1 MKINDLQ
8 LHLFSCIIYIE
19 NFKKYKF
26 IIKYFTKSLLK
37 EKNHIMDIYAPIN
50 KHFLENKKIKISF
63 SKVLN
68 KKEKYFL
75 KFLFMEY
82 KLLEKFEKA
91 TILQDVDLNEILDV
105 LKFSTFEQLKK
116 FLDNL
121 QVKKLEFSIFSNDK
135 IVLYGR
141 FPILV
146 SYNIVYS
153 KIEFQFAR
161 EIQNARK
168 NNTLFSLLRFDF
180 LVFMGD
186 EATYNFYT
194 YLISDKNYNND
205 TVITLERLKE
215 MFDTGDKYER
225 FFDFEKQVLKKT
237 IETINLFSD
246 IKVVYEKIKVGEHI
260 NNKVE
265 KIRFKIIDNS
275 KSSEEKNK
283 ELVQHINSIMD
294 LIKNDVKDFH
304 ATYELIKKYI
314 LKKNYDYVYTNVIF
328 TKKQFKKV
336 LLLDLAQFSKT
347 NFRNELEIIN
357 IKRKY
362 ITSFFLQLD
371 VANILRQNHLEKELR
386 IIVDDGY
393 FNEILTL
400 KHTQVMEKNF
410 YDFKIYIQYFQNS
423 ESIIK
428 FTKFL

>member
-1 MKINDLQ
+1 
-8 LHLFSCIIYIE
+8 
-19 NFKKYKF
+19 
-26 IIKYFTKSLLK
+26 
-37 EKNHIMDIYAPIN
+37 MDIYKPIN
-50 KHFLENKKIKISF
+50 KHFLENKKIKFLF
-63 SKVLN
+63 SKPLN
-68 KKEKYFL
+68 KKEKQFL
-75 KFLFMEY
+75 KFLFIEY
-82 KLLEKFEKA
+82 KLLEKFEE
-91 TILQDVDLNEILDV
+91 TVILQEVELSEVLDV
-105 LKFSTFEQLKK
+105 LKFSRFEQLKK

-135 IVLYGR
+135 VVLHGR

-168 NNTLFSLLRFDF
+168 NNILFSLLRFDF

-186 EATYNFYT
+186 EATYNFYI

-225 FFDFEKQVLKKT
+225 FFDFEKQVLKKA

-246 IKVVYEKIKVGEHI
+246 IKVTYEKIKVGEHV

-265 KIRFKIIDNS
+265 KIRFKIVDNS
-275 KSSEEKNK
+275 KTSEEKSRQ
-283 ELVQHINSIMD
+283 LVQNINSIMD

-304 ATYELIKKYI
+304 STYELIKKYI
-314 LKKNYDYVYTNVIF
+314 LKRNYDYVYTNVLF
-328 TKKQFKKV
+328 TKKQFKNNVEKQLKKV

-347 NFRNELEIIN
+347 NFRKETEIFN

-362 ITSFFLQLD
+362 TTSFFLQLD
-371 VANILRQNHLEKELR
+371 VANLMRQNYLENELR

-393 FNEILTL
+393 FNEILVL
-400 KHTQVMEKNF
+400 KNKQIMEKRF
-410 YDFKIYIQYFQNS
+410 YDFKIYIQYFQNA

>member
-1 MKINDLQ
+1 
-8 LHLFSCIIYIE
+8 
-19 NFKKYKF
+19 
-26 IIKYFTKSLLK
+26 
-37 EKNHIMDIYAPIN
+37 MDIYAPIN

-205 TVITLERLKE
+205 TVITL
-215 MFDTGDKYER
+215 
-225 FFDFEKQVLKKT
+225 
-237 IETINLFSD
+237 
-246 IKVVYEKIKVGEHI
+246 
-260 NNKVE
+260 
-265 KIRFKIIDNS
+265 
-275 KSSEEKNK
+275 
-283 ELVQHINSIMD
+283 
-294 LIKNDVKDFH
+294 
-304 ATYELIKKYI
+304 
-314 LKKNYDYVYTNVIF
+314 
-328 TKKQFKKV
+328 
-336 LLLDLAQFSKT
+336 
-347 NFRNELEIIN
+347 
-357 IKRKY
+357 
-362 ITSFFLQLD
+362 
-371 VANILRQNHLEKELR
+371 
-386 IIVDDGY
+386 
-393 FNEILTL
+393 
-400 KHTQVMEKNF
+400 
-410 YDFKIYIQYFQNS
+410 
-423 ESIIK
+423 
-428 FTKFL
+428 

>member
-1 MKINDLQ
+1 
-8 LHLFSCIIYIE
+8 
-19 NFKKYKF
+19 
-26 IIKYFTKSLLK
+26 
-37 EKNHIMDIYAPIN
+37 MDIYAPIN

-91 TILQDVDLNEILDV
+91 TILQDVDLNEILEV

-215 MFDTGDKYER
+215 MFDTRDKYER
-225 FFDFEKQVLKKT
+225 FFDFEKQILKKAV
-237 IETINLFSD
+237 ETINIFSD
-246 IKVVYEKIKVGEHI
+246 IKVIYEKIKIGEHI
-260 NNKVE
+260 NNRVE
-265 KIRFKIIDNS
+265 KILFKIVDN
-275 KSSEEKNK
+275 NK
-283 ELVQHINSIMD
+283 ILKENNIELVQNINSIMD
-294 LIKNDVKDFH
+294 LIKNDIKDFH
-304 ATYELIKKYI
+304 YTYELIKTYI
-314 LKKNYDYVYTNVIF
+314 LKKNYDYVYKNVSF
-328 TKKQFKKV
+328 AKKHFKNNIEKQLKKV
-336 LLLDLAQFSKT
+336 LLLDLAQFSKI
-347 NFRNELEIIN
+347 NFRNESEILN

-362 ITSFFLQLD
+362 STPFFLQLD
-371 VANILRQNHLEKELR
+371 IANLMRQNYLENELR

-393 FNEILTL
+393 FNEILVL
-400 KHTQVMEKNF
+400 KNKQIMEKRF
-410 YDFKIYIQYFQNS
+410 YDFKIYIQYFQNT

>member
-1 MKINDLQ
+1 
-8 LHLFSCIIYIE
+8 
-19 NFKKYKF
+19 
-26 IIKYFTKSLLK
+26 
-37 EKNHIMDIYAPIN
+37 MDIYKPIN
-50 KHFLENKKIKISF
+50 KHFLENKKIKFLF
-63 SKVLN
+63 SKPLN
-68 KKEKYFL
+68 KKEKQFL
-75 KFLFMEY
+75 KFLFIEY
-82 KLLEKFEKA
+82 KLLEKFEE
-91 TILQDVDLNEILDV
+91 TVILQEVELSEVLDV
-105 LKFSTFEQLKK
+105 LKFSRFEQLKK

-135 IVLYGR
+135 VVLHGR

-168 NNTLFSLLRFDF
+168 NNTLFSLLQFDF

-186 EATYNFYT
+186 EATYNFYI

-225 FFDFEKQVLKKT
+225 FFDFEKQVLKKA

-246 IKVVYEKIKVGEHI
+246 IKVTYEKIKVGEHV

-265 KIRFKIIDNS
+265 KIRFKIVDNS
-275 KSSEEKNK
+275 KTSEEKSRQ
-283 ELVQHINSIMD
+283 LVQNINSIMD

-304 ATYELIKKYI
+304 STYELIKKYI
-314 LKKNYDYVYTNVIF
+314 LKRNYDYVYTNVLF
-328 TKKQFKKV
+328 TKKQFKNNVEKQLKKV

-347 NFRNELEIIN
+347 NFIKETEIFN
-357 IKRKY
+357 VKRKY
-362 ITSFFLQLD
+362 TTSFFLQLD
-371 VANILRQNHLEKELR
+371 VANLMRQNYLENELR

-393 FNEILTL
+393 FNEILVL
-400 KHTQVMEKNF
+400 KNKQIMEKRF
-410 YDFKIYIQYFQNS
+410 YDFKIYIQYFQNA

>member
-1 MKINDLQ
+1 
-8 LHLFSCIIYIE
+8 
-19 NFKKYKF
+19 
-26 IIKYFTKSLLK
+26 
-37 EKNHIMDIYAPIN
+37 MDIYKPIN
-50 KHFLENKKIKISF
+50 KHFLENKKIKFLF
-63 SKVLN
+63 SKPLN
-68 KKEKYFL
+68 KKEKQFL
-75 KFLFMEY
+75 KFLFIEY
-82 KLLEKFEKA
+82 KLLEKFEKTA
-91 TILQDVDLNEILDV
+91 ILEEVELSEVLDV
-105 LKFSTFEQLKK
+105 LKFSRFEQLKK

-135 IVLYGR
+135 VVLHGR

-146 SYNIVYS
+146 SYNVVYS

-186 EATYNFYT
+186 EATYNFYM

-237 IETINLFSD
+237 VETINLFSD
-246 IKVVYEKIKVGEHI
+246 IKVAYEKIKVGKHV

-265 KIRFKIIDNS
+265 KIRFKIVDNS
-275 KSSEEKNK
+275 KTSEEKSR
-283 ELVQHINSIMD
+283 ELVQNINSIMD

-304 ATYELIKKYI
+304 STYELIKKYI
-314 LKKNYDYVYTNVIF
+314 LKRNYDYVYTNVLF
-328 TKKQFKKV
+328 TKKQFKNNVEKQLKKV

-347 NFRNELEIIN
+347 NFREELEIIN

-362 ITSFFLQLD
+362 TTSFFLQLD
-371 VANILRQNHLEKELR
+371 VANLMRQNHLENELR

-393 FNEILTL
+393 FNEILVL
-400 KHTQVMEKNF
+400 KNKQIMEKRF
-410 YDFKIYIQYFQNS
+410 YDFKIYIQYFQNA

>member
-1 MKINDLQ
+1 
-8 LHLFSCIIYIE
+8 
-19 NFKKYKF
+19 
-26 IIKYFTKSLLK
+26 
-37 EKNHIMDIYAPIN
+37 MDIYAPIN

-121 QVKKLEFSIFSNDK
+121 QVKKLEFSIFSNDE

-225 FFDFEKQVLKKT
+225 FFDFEKQVLKKV

-246 IKVVYEKIKVGEHI
+246 IKVVYEKIKVGEHV

-294 LIKNDVKDFH
+294 LIK
-304 ATYELIKKYI
+304 KYI

-328 TKKQFKKV
+328 TKKQFKNNIEKQLKKV

-371 VANILRQNHLEKELR
+371 VANILRQNHLENELR

-400 KHTQVMEKNF
+400 KHTQAMEKNF
-410 YDFKIYIQYFQNS
+410 YDFKVYIQYFQNS

>member
-1 MKINDLQ
+1 
-8 LHLFSCIIYIE
+8 
-19 NFKKYKF
+19 
-26 IIKYFTKSLLK
+26 
-37 EKNHIMDIYAPIN
+37 MDIYKPIN
-50 KHFLENKKIKISF
+50 KHFLENKKIKILF
-63 SKVLN
+63 SKALN
-68 KKEKYFL
+68 KKEKHFL
-75 KFLFMEY
+75 KFLFTEY
-82 KLLEKFEKA
+82 KLLEKFEKTA
-91 TILQDVDLNEILDV
+91 ILQDVELDEILDV
-105 LKFSTFEQLKK
+105 LKFIRFEQLKK

-121 QVKKLEFSIFSNDK
+121 QVKKLEFTILSNDK

-146 SYNIVYS
+146 SYNVVYS

-161 EIQNARK
+161 EIQSARK

-186 EATYNFYT
+186 ETTYNFYT

-205 TVITLERLKE
+205 TVITLKRLKE
-215 MFDTGDKYER
+215 MFDTEDKYER

-246 IKVVYEKIKVGEHI
+246 IKIAYEKIKVGEHI

-265 KIRFKIIDNS
+265 KIRFKIMDNN
-275 KSSEEKNK
+275 KTSEEKNK
-283 ELVQHINSIMD
+283 ELVQNINSVMD

-304 ATYELIKKYI
+304 SIYELIKTYI
-314 LKKNYDYVYTNVIF
+314 LKKNYDYVYKNVLF
-328 TKKQFKKV
+328 AKKQFKNNVEKQLKKV

-347 NFRNELEIIN
+347 NFRNESEIIN

-371 VANILRQNHLEKELR
+371 VANLMRQNHLENELR
-386 IIVDDGY
+386 VIVDDGY

-400 KHTQVMEKNF
+400 KNKQILKKDF
-410 YDFKIYIQYFQNS
+410 YDFKIYIQYFQNTK
-423 ESIIK
+423 SIIK
-428 FTKFL
+428 LTKFF

>member
-1 MKINDLQ
+1 
-8 LHLFSCIIYIE
+8 
-19 NFKKYKF
+19 
-26 IIKYFTKSLLK
+26 
-37 EKNHIMDIYAPIN
+37 MDIYAPIN

-91 TILQDVDLNEILDV
+91 TILQDVDLNKILDV

-121 QVKKLEFSIFSNDK
+121 QVKKLEFLIFSNDK

-186 EATYNFYT
+186 EATYNFYI

-225 FFDFEKQVLKKT
+225 FFDFEKQVLKKA

-246 IKVVYEKIKVGEHI
+246 IKVTYEKIKVGEHV

-265 KIRFKIIDNS
+265 KIRFKIVDNS
-275 KSSEEKNK
+275 KTSEEKSRQ
-283 ELVQHINSIMD
+283 LVQNINSIMD

-304 ATYELIKKYI
+304 STYELIKKYI
-314 LKKNYDYVYTNVIF
+314 LKRNYDYVYTNVLF
-328 TKKQFKKV
+328 TKKQFKNNVEKQLKKV

-347 NFRNELEIIN
+347 NFIKETEIFN
-357 IKRKY
+357 VKRKY
-362 ITSFFLQLD
+362 TTSFFLQLD
-371 VANILRQNHLEKELR
+371 VANLMRQNYLENELR

-393 FNEILTL
+393 FNEILVL
-400 KHTQVMEKNF
+400 KNKQIMEKRF
-410 YDFKIYIQYFQNS
+410 YDFKIYIQYFQNA

>member
-1 MKINDLQ
+1 
-8 LHLFSCIIYIE
+8 
-19 NFKKYKF
+19 
-26 IIKYFTKSLLK
+26 
-37 EKNHIMDIYAPIN
+37 MDIYKPIN
-50 KHFLENKKIKISF
+50 KHFLENKKIKFLF
-63 SKVLN
+63 SKPLN
-68 KKEKYFL
+68 KKEKQFL
-75 KFLFMEY
+75 KFLFIEY
-82 KLLEKFEKA
+82 KLLEKFEE
-91 TILQDVDLNEILDV
+91 TVILQEVELSEVLDV
-105 LKFSTFEQLKK
+105 LKFSRFEQLKK

-135 IVLYGR
+135 VVLHGR

-168 NNTLFSLLRFDF
+168 NNTLFSLLQFDF

-186 EATYNFYT
+186 EATYNFYI

-225 FFDFEKQVLKKT
+225 FFDFEKQVLKKA

-246 IKVVYEKIKVGEHI
+246 IKVTYEKIKVGEHV

-265 KIRFKIIDNS
+265 KIRFTIVDNS
-275 KSSEEKNK
+275 KTSEEKSRQ
-283 ELVQHINSIMD
+283 LVQNINSIMD

-304 ATYELIKKYI
+304 STYELIKKYI
-314 LKKNYDYVYTNVIF
+314 LKRNYDYVYTNVLF
-328 TKKQFKKV
+328 TKKQFKNNVEKQLKKV

-347 NFRNELEIIN
+347 NFIKETEIFN
-357 IKRKY
+357 VKRKY
-362 ITSFFLQLD
+362 TTSFFLQLD
-371 VANILRQNHLEKELR
+371 VANLMRQNYLENELR

-393 FNEILTL
+393 FNEILVL
-400 KHTQVMEKNF
+400 KNKQIMEKRF
-410 YDFKIYIQYFQNS
+410 YDFKIYIQYFQNT

>member
-1 MKINDLQ
+1 
-8 LHLFSCIIYIE
+8 
-19 NFKKYKF
+19 
-26 IIKYFTKSLLK
+26 
-37 EKNHIMDIYAPIN
+37 MDIYKPIN
-50 KHFLENKKIKISF
+50 KHFLENKKIKFLF
-63 SKVLN
+63 SKPLN
-68 KKEKYFL
+68 KKEKQFL
-75 KFLFMEY
+75 KFLFIEY
-82 KLLEKFEKA
+82 KLLEKFEE
-91 TILQDVDLNEILDV
+91 TVILQEVELSEVLDV
-105 LKFSTFEQLKK
+105 LKFSRFEQLKK

-135 IVLYGR
+135 VVLHGR

-168 NNTLFSLLRFDF
+168 NNTLFSLLQFDF

-186 EATYNFYT
+186 EATYNFYI

-215 MFDTGDKYER
+215 MFVTGDKYER
-225 FFDFEKQVLKKT
+225 FFDFEKQVLKKA

-246 IKVVYEKIKVGEHI
+246 IKVTYEKIKVGEHV

-265 KIRFKIIDNS
+265 KIRFKIVDNS
-275 KSSEEKNK
+275 KTSEEKSRQ
-283 ELVQHINSIMD
+283 LVQNINSIMD

-304 ATYELIKKYI
+304 STYELIKKYI
-314 LKKNYDYVYTNVIF
+314 LKRNYDYVYTNVLF
-328 TKKQFKKV
+328 TKKQFKNNVEKQLKKV

-347 NFRNELEIIN
+347 NFRKETEIFN

-362 ITSFFLQLD
+362 TTSFFLQLD
-371 VANILRQNHLEKELR
+371 VANLMRQNYLENELR

-393 FNEILTL
+393 FNEILVL
-400 KHTQVMEKNF
+400 KNKQIMEKRF
-410 YDFKIYIQYFQNS
+410 YDFKIYIQYFQNA

>member
-1 MKINDLQ
+1 
-8 LHLFSCIIYIE
+8 
-19 NFKKYKF
+19 
-26 IIKYFTKSLLK
+26 
-37 EKNHIMDIYAPIN
+37 MDIYKPIN
-50 KHFLENKKIKISF
+50 KHFLENKKIKFLF
-63 SKVLN
+63 SKPLN
-68 KKEKYFL
+68 KKEKQFL
-75 KFLFMEY
+75 KFLFIEY
-82 KLLEKFEKA
+82 KLLEKFEKTA
-91 TILQDVDLNEILDV
+91 ILQEVELSEVLDV
-105 LKFSTFEQLKK
+105 LKFSRFEQLKK

-135 IVLYGR
+135 VVLYGR

-146 SYNIVYS
+146 SYNVVYS

-186 EATYNFYT
+186 EATYNFYM

-237 IETINLFSD
+237 VETMNLFSD
-246 IKVVYEKIKVGEHI
+246 IKVAYEKIKVGKHV

-265 KIRFKIIDNS
+265 KIRFKIVDNS
-275 KSSEEKNK
+275 KTSEEKSR
-283 ELVQHINSIMD
+283 ELVQNINSIMD

-304 ATYELIKKYI
+304 STYELIKKYI
-314 LKKNYDYVYTNVIF
+314 LKRNYDYVYTNVLF
-328 TKKQFKKV
+328 TKKQFKNNVEKQLKKV

-347 NFRNELEIIN
+347 NFREELEIIN

-362 ITSFFLQLD
+362 TTSFFLQLD
-371 VANILRQNHLEKELR
+371 VANLMRQNYLENELR

-393 FNEILTL
+393 FNEILVL
-400 KHTQVMEKNF
+400 KNKQIMEKRF
-410 YDFKIYIQYFQNS
+410 YDFKIYIQYFQNA

-428 FTKFL
+428 FTKFM

>member
-1 MKINDLQ
+1 
-8 LHLFSCIIYIE
+8 
-19 NFKKYKF
+19 
-26 IIKYFTKSLLK
+26 
-37 EKNHIMDIYAPIN
+37 MDIYASIN

-225 FFDFEKQVLKKT
+225 FFDFEKQVLKKA

-246 IKVVYEKIKVGEHI
+246 IKVVYEKIKVGEHV

-328 TKKQFKKV
+328 TKKQFKNNIEKQLKKV

-371 VANILRQNHLEKELR
+371 VANILRQNHLENELR

>member
-1 MKINDLQ
+1 MN
-8 LHLFSCIIYIE
+8 
-19 NFKKYKF
+19 
-26 IIKYFTKSLLK
+26 
-37 EKNHIMDIYAPIN
+37 IYAPIN

-186 EATYNFYT
+186 EPTYNFYT

-225 FFDFEKQVLKKT
+225 FFDFEKQILKKT
-237 IETINLFSD
+237 VETINLFSD
-246 IKVVYEKIKVGEHI
+246 IKVTYEKIKVGEHV

-265 KIRFKIIDNS
+265 KIRFKIVDNS
-275 KSSEEKNK
+275 KTSEEKSRQ
-283 ELVQHINSIMD
+283 LVQNINSIMD

-304 ATYELIKKYI
+304 STYELIKKYI
-314 LKKNYDYVYTNVIF
+314 LKRNYDYVYTNVIF
-328 TKKQFKKV
+328 TKKQFKNNIEKQLKKV

-347 NFRNELEIIN
+347 NFRKETEIFN

-362 ITSFFLQLD
+362 TTSFFLQLD
-371 VANILRQNHLEKELR
+371 VANLMRQNYLENELR

-393 FNEILTL
+393 FNEILVL
-400 KHTQVMEKNF
+400 KNKQIMEKRF
-410 YDFKIYIQYFQNS
+410 YDFKIYIQYFQNA

>member
-1 MKINDLQ
+1 
-8 LHLFSCIIYIE
+8 
-19 NFKKYKF
+19 
-26 IIKYFTKSLLK
+26 
-37 EKNHIMDIYAPIN
+37 MDIYKPIN
-50 KHFLENKKIKISF
+50 KHFLENKKIKFLF
-63 SKVLN
+63 SKPLN
-68 KKEKYFL
+68 KKEKQFL
-75 KFLFMEY
+75 KFLFIEY
-82 KLLEKFEKA
+82 KLLEKFEE
-91 TILQDVDLNEILDV
+91 TVILQEVELSEVLDV
-105 LKFSTFEQLKK
+105 LKFSRFEQLKK

-135 IVLYGR
+135 VVLHGR

-161 EIQNARK
+161 EIQSARK

-186 EATYNFYT
+186 EATYNFYI

-225 FFDFEKQVLKKT
+225 FFDFEKQVLKKA

-246 IKVVYEKIKVGEHI
+246 IKVTYEKIKVGEHV

-265 KIRFKIIDNS
+265 KIRFKIVDNS
-275 KSSEEKNK
+275 KTSEEKSRQ
-283 ELVQHINSIMD
+283 LVQNINSIMD

-304 ATYELIKKYI
+304 STYELIKKYI
-314 LKKNYDYVYTNVIF
+314 LKRNYDYVYTNVLF
-328 TKKQFKKV
+328 TKKQFKNNIEKQLKKV
-336 LLLDLAQFSKT
+336 LLLDLAQFSKI
-347 NFRNELEIIN
+347 NFRNESEILN

-362 ITSFFLQLD
+362 STPFFLQLD
-371 VANILRQNHLEKELR
+371 VANLMRQNYLENELR

-393 FNEILTL
+393 FNEILVL
-400 KHTQVMEKNF
+400 KNKQIMEKRF
-410 YDFKIYIQYFQNS
+410 YDFKIYIQYFQNA

>member
-1 MKINDLQ
+1 
-8 LHLFSCIIYIE
+8 
-19 NFKKYKF
+19 
-26 IIKYFTKSLLK
+26 
-37 EKNHIMDIYAPIN
+37 MDIYAPIN

-63 SKVLN
+63 SKALN
-68 KKEKYFL
+68 KKEKHFL
-75 KFLFMEY
+75 KFLFTEY
-82 KLLEKFEKA
+82 NLLEKFKK
-91 TILQDVDLNEILDV
+91 TSILQDIELDEILDV
-105 LKFSTFEQLKK
+105 LKFSKFEQLKK

-121 QVKKLEFSIFSNDK
+121 QAKKLEFSIFSNDK
-135 IVLYGR
+135 AVLYGR
-141 FPILV
+141 FPILI

-161 EIQNARK
+161 EIQSARK

-225 FFDFEKQVLKKT
+225 FFDFEKQVLKKA

-246 IKVVYEKIKVGEHI
+246 IKVTYEKIKVGEHI

-275 KSSEEKNK
+275 KTSEEKNR
-283 ELVQHINSIMD
+283 ELVQNINSVMD

-304 ATYELIKKYI
+304 STYELIKTYI
-314 LKKNYDYVYTNVIF
+314 LKRNYDYVYKNVSF
-328 TKKQFKKV
+328 AKKQFKNNVEKQLKKV

-347 NFRNELEIIN
+347 NFREELEIIN

-362 ITSFFLQLD
+362 STSFFLQLD
-371 VANILRQNHLEKELR
+371 VANLMRQNHLENELR

-400 KHTQVMEKNF
+400 KNEQILKKNF
-410 YDFKIYIQYFQNS
+410 YDFKIYIQYFQNAK
-423 ESIIK
+423 SIIK
-428 FTKFL
+428 FTKYF

>member
-1 MKINDLQ
+1 
-8 LHLFSCIIYIE
+8 
-19 NFKKYKF
+19 
-26 IIKYFTKSLLK
+26 
-37 EKNHIMDIYAPIN
+37 MDIYKPIN
-50 KHFLENKKIKISF
+50 KHFLENKKIKFLF
-63 SKVLN
+63 SKPLN
-68 KKEKYFL
+68 KKEKQFL
-75 KFLFMEY
+75 KFLFIEY
-82 KLLEKFEKA
+82 KLLEKFEE
-91 TILQDVDLNEILDV
+91 TVILQEVELSEVLDV
-105 LKFSTFEQLKK
+105 LKFSRFEQLKK

-135 IVLYGR
+135 VVLHGR

-168 NNTLFSLLRFDF
+168 NNTLFSLLQFDF

-186 EATYNFYT
+186 EATYNFYI

-225 FFDFEKQVLKKT
+225 FFDFEKQVLKKA

-246 IKVVYEKIKVGEHI
+246 IKVTYEKIKVGEHV

-265 KIRFKIIDNS
+265 KIRFKIVDNS
-275 KSSEEKNK
+275 KTSEEKSRQ
-283 ELVQHINSIMD
+283 LVQNINSIMD

-304 ATYELIKKYI
+304 STYELIKKYI
-314 LKKNYDYVYTNVIF
+314 LKRNYDYVYTNVLF
-328 TKKQFKKV
+328 TKKQFKNNVEKQLKKV

-347 NFRNELEIIN
+347 NFRKETEIFN

-362 ITSFFLQLD
+362 TTSFFLQLD
-371 VANILRQNHLEKELR
+371 VANLMRQNYLENELR

-393 FNEILTL
+393 FNEILVL
-400 KHTQVMEKNF
+400 KNKQIMEKRF
-410 YDFKIYIQYFQNS
+410 YDFKIYIQYFQNA

>member
-1 MKINDLQ
+1 
-8 LHLFSCIIYIE
+8 
-19 NFKKYKF
+19 
-26 IIKYFTKSLLK
+26 
-37 EKNHIMDIYAPIN
+37 MDIYKPIN
-50 KHFLENKKIKISF
+50 KHFLENKKIKFLF
-63 SKVLN
+63 SKPLN
-68 KKEKYFL
+68 KKEKQFL
-75 KFLFMEY
+75 KFLFIEY
-82 KLLEKFEKA
+82 KLLEKFEE
-91 TILQDVDLNEILDV
+91 TVILQEVELSEVLDV
-105 LKFSTFEQLKK
+105 LKFSRFEQLKK

-135 IVLYGR
+135 VVLHGR

-168 NNTLFSLLRFDF
+168 NNTLFSLFRFDF

-186 EATYNFYT
+186 EATYNFYI

-225 FFDFEKQVLKKT
+225 FFDFEKQVLKKA

-246 IKVVYEKIKVGEHI
+246 IKVTYEKIKVGEHV

-265 KIRFKIIDNS
+265 KIRFKIVDNS
-275 KSSEEKNK
+275 KTSEEKSRQ
-283 ELVQHINSIMD
+283 LVQNINSIMD

-304 ATYELIKKYI
+304 STYELIKKYI
-314 LKKNYDYVYTNVIF
+314 LKRNYDYVYTNVLF
-328 TKKQFKKV
+328 TKKQFKNNVEKQLKKV

-347 NFRNELEIIN
+347 NFRKETEIFN

-362 ITSFFLQLD
+362 TTSFFLQLD
-371 VANILRQNHLEKELR
+371 VANLMRQNYLENELR

-393 FNEILTL
+393 FNEILVL
-400 KHTQVMEKNF
+400 KNKQIMEKRF
-410 YDFKIYIQYFQNS
+410 YDFKIYIQYFQNA